1 MKLFTYIAI
10 LISVALITFGVA
22 KDVLYHKYENYIKT
36 SEELLWEIEE
46 MCEYHNIDW
55 GDTVCEGNALDEYN
69 TARESLGLKYLVHWS
84 EKGE

>member
-10 LISVALITFGVA
+10 LISVAFITFGVA

-55 GDTVCEGNALDEYN
+55 GDTVCESDVWCDFCD
-69 TARESLGLKYLVHWS
+69 AREALGLDYLEHYSKV
-84 EKGE
+84 K